1 MCKCQDCNCNGS
13 GSGFS
18 NFYDEFTGGR
28 YANFTAN
35 DGSQQNT
42 TTTTTNSS
50 DVNYAQVLQSFLA
63 GLGGQGV
70 PTQASQISDA
80 IVIALKGQIQTI
92 NSNSTLTQDQKDEQ
106 VKALLDTA
114 IQSAT
119 TNPALTQ
126 DQKNSL
132 VSQIQGLY
140 PKKTPVGGGQ
150 FWQENK
156 YFIIAG
162 VTIAVGVTAFLIW
175 KGKSSGKS

>member
-13 GSGFS
+13 GNEFS
-18 NFYDEFTGGR
+18 NFYDEFTEGR

-35 DGSQQNT
+35 GGAQNPSA
-42 TTTTTNSS
+42 NPDSS
-50 DVNYAQVLQSFLA
+50 NVNYAQVLQSFFA
-63 GLGGQGV
+63 GLAGQGV
-70 PTQASQISDA
+70 PTQANQIADA

-114 IQSAT
+114 IQSTT

-132 VSQIQGLY
+132 VSQIQALY
-140 PKKTPVGGGQ
+140 PNKPPVSGQ

-175 KGKSSGKS
+175 KGKSGNKS